1 MKKYLLPL
9 MLMASMHSVLAQIR
23 EIKLNCQISLT
34 TNYSDGSVEKQQ
46 VSELIEIYESADY
59 LFIKPASNVLA
70 SVSTR
75 ASQMGFQV
83 LNTSNENKW
92 ELFNQ
97 KGDIWAQIIIDRNT
111 GQIFYARYFK
121 ADGLSLQK
129 QGNGTCKK
137 IDTDKKLF

>member
-1 MKKYLLPL
+1 

-23 EIKLNCQISLT
+23 EIKLNCQISLI
-34 TNYSDGSVEKQQ
+34 TNYTLGSVEKQQ
-46 VSELIEIYESADY
+46 VSELIEIYENADY

-70 SVSTR
+70 SVSTM
-75 ASQMGFQV
+75 ASQIGFQV

-92 ELFNQ
+92 ELSNQ
-97 KGDIWAQIIIDRNT
+97 KTDNRIQIIIDRNT
-111 GQIFYARYFK
+111 GQIFYSRYFK
-121 ADGLSLQK
+121 WDGVASQT